1 MIKLINVVKKF
12 GKIEAVKGINLEVE
26 KGSLFAFLGENGAGK
41 STTLSMICTES
52 EPTSG
57 EIFIDDEKLT
67 FKNRKLFRQKLGVVF
82 QENVLDDLLT
92 VRENLYN
99 RASLYGKTKAEI
111 TERLALVS
119 SIMGIEDILN
129 RRFEK
134 LSGGQKRRAE
144 IARAIMHDPEI
155 LLLDEPT
162 TGLDPKTRVSVWK
175 IIDYLRE
182 ELGMTVFLTTHYL
195 EEAKDADQLAVI
207 HKGKIIA
214 QGTPANIRSRFS
226 VDKIFFYDAKV
237 AELQKIMKK
246 MNLPF
251 KVTNRTMR
259 VDVIDE
265 NVEILAILN
274 QAIGFYDSFEV
285 IKGNLDDAFI
295 SMIKRTPMISRNLK
309 IYFRDRTAVF
319 MSLLTVLIIIG
330 LYAIFL
336 GNNMEEMF
344 KQASGK
350 TIGIQE
356 LVNTWVIA
364 GILSITP
371 VTVSL
376 AVFSLKVHDEELSI
390 ARSFAITPASRWRI
404 VISYIVSGLVASFLL
419 SVVTLFV
426 GEMYIWLTGG
436 AFLPFESWIRLI
448 GVILINVFCCSSMMF
463 FIASLVKKA
472 SAFSSVSTIVGTVIG
487 FIAGIYLPIG
497 SLPATVQ
504 TAMKCFPFTYGASTI
519 REIMTKEPLQQV
531 FAGNTQAMD
540 ATKEMIGIT
549 IYWSD
554 KTVTTGLSL
563 LILSAFAVVFGVL
576 SVILMKRQTK

>member
-214 QGTPANIRSRFS
+214 QGTLANIRSRFS

-295 SMIKRTPMISRNLK
+295 SMIKEDSN
-309 IYFRDRTAVF
+309 D
-319 MSLLTVLIIIG
+319 
-330 LYAIFL
+330 
-336 GNNMEEMF
+336 
-344 KQASGK
+344 
-350 TIGIQE
+350 
-356 LVNTWVIA
+356 
-364 GILSITP
+364 
-371 VTVSL
+371 
-376 AVFSLKVHDEELSI
+376 
-390 ARSFAITPASRWRI
+390 
-404 VISYIVSGLVASFLL
+404 
-419 SVVTLFV
+419 
-426 GEMYIWLTGG
+426 
-436 AFLPFESWIRLI
+436 
-448 GVILINVFCCSSMMF
+448 
-463 FIASLVKKA
+463 
-472 SAFSSVSTIVGTVIG
+472 
-487 FIAGIYLPIG
+487 
-497 SLPATVQ
+497 
-504 TAMKCFPFTYGASTI
+504 
-519 REIMTKEPLQQV
+519 
-531 FAGNTQAMD
+531 
-540 ATKEMIGIT
+540 
-549 IYWSD
+549 
-554 KTVTTGLSL
+554 
-563 LILSAFAVVFGVL
+563 
-576 SVILMKRQTK
+576 

>member
-1 MIKLINVVKKF
+1 MIKLTNVVKKF

-57 EIFIDDEKLT
+57 EIYIDDEKLT

-82 QENVLDDLLT
+82 QKNVLDDLLT

-214 QGTPANIRSRFS
+214 QGTPTNIRSRFS

-246 MNLPF
+246 ANLPF
-251 KVTNRTMR
+251 KVSKATMR
-259 VDVIDE
+259 VDVINQD
-265 NVEILAILN
+265 VEILAILN
-274 QAIGFYDSFEV
+274 QAAGLYGSFEV

-295 SMIKRTPMISRNLK
+295 SMIK
-309 IYFRDRTAVF
+309 
-319 MSLLTVLIIIG
+319 
-330 LYAIFL
+330 
-336 GNNMEEMF
+336 EE
-344 KQASGK
+344 
-350 TIGIQE
+350 
-356 LVNTWVIA
+356 
-364 GILSITP
+364 
-371 VTVSL
+371 
-376 AVFSLKVHDEELSI
+376 
-390 ARSFAITPASRWRI
+390 
-404 VISYIVSGLVASFLL
+404 
-419 SVVTLFV
+419 
-426 GEMYIWLTGG
+426 
-436 AFLPFESWIRLI
+436 
-448 GVILINVFCCSSMMF
+448 
-463 FIASLVKKA
+463 
-472 SAFSSVSTIVGTVIG
+472 
-487 FIAGIYLPIG
+487 
-497 SLPATVQ
+497 
-504 TAMKCFPFTYGASTI
+504 
-519 REIMTKEPLQQV
+519 
-531 FAGNTQAMD
+531 
-540 ATKEMIGIT
+540 
-549 IYWSD
+549 SD
-554 KTVTTGLSL
+554 D
-563 LILSAFAVVFGVL
+563 
-576 SVILMKRQTK
+576 

>member
-1 MIKLINVVKKF
+1 MIKLTNVVKKF
-12 GKIEAVKGINLEVE
+12 GKVEAVKGINLEVE

-57 EIFIDDEKLT
+57 EIFIADEKLT
-67 FKNRKLFRQKLGVVF
+67 FKNRKSFRQKLGVVF

-237 AELQKIMKK
+237 AELQTIIEKIS
-246 MNLPF
+246 LPF
-251 KVTNRTMR
+251 KVTKETMR
-259 VDVIDE
+259 VDVINQD
-265 NVEILAILN
+265 VEILAILN
-274 QAIGFYDSFEV
+274 QTAGLYGSFEV

-295 SMIKRTPMISRNLK
+295 SLIK
-309 IYFRDRTAVF
+309 
-319 MSLLTVLIIIG
+319 
-330 LYAIFL
+330 
-336 GNNMEEMF
+336 EE
-344 KQASGK
+344 S
-350 TIGIQE
+350 
-356 LVNTWVIA
+356 N
-364 GILSITP
+364 
-371 VTVSL
+371 
-376 AVFSLKVHDEELSI
+376 D
-390 ARSFAITPASRWRI
+390 
-404 VISYIVSGLVASFLL
+404 
-419 SVVTLFV
+419 
-426 GEMYIWLTGG
+426 
-436 AFLPFESWIRLI
+436 
-448 GVILINVFCCSSMMF
+448 
-463 FIASLVKKA
+463 
-472 SAFSSVSTIVGTVIG
+472 
-487 FIAGIYLPIG
+487 
-497 SLPATVQ
+497 
-504 TAMKCFPFTYGASTI
+504 
-519 REIMTKEPLQQV
+519 
-531 FAGNTQAMD
+531 
-540 ATKEMIGIT
+540 
-549 IYWSD
+549 
-554 KTVTTGLSL
+554 
-563 LILSAFAVVFGVL
+563 
-576 SVILMKRQTK
+576 

>member
-1 MIKLINVVKKF
+1 MIKLTNVVKKF
-12 GKIEAVKGINLEVE
+12 GKVEAVKGINLEVE

-57 EIFIDDEKLT
+57 EIFIADEKLT
-67 FKNRKLFRQKLGVVF
+67 FKNRKSFRQKLGVVF

-237 AELQKIMKK
+237 AELQTIIEKI
-246 MNLPF
+246 NLPF
-251 KVTNRTMR
+251 KVTKETMR
-259 VDVIDE
+259 VDVINQD
-265 NVEILAILN
+265 VEILAILN
-274 QAIGFYDSFEV
+274 QTAGLYGSFEV

-295 SMIKRTPMISRNLK
+295 SMIKEDSN
-309 IYFRDRTAVF
+309 D
-319 MSLLTVLIIIG
+319 
-330 LYAIFL
+330 
-336 GNNMEEMF
+336 
-344 KQASGK
+344 
-350 TIGIQE
+350 
-356 LVNTWVIA
+356 
-364 GILSITP
+364 
-371 VTVSL
+371 
-376 AVFSLKVHDEELSI
+376 
-390 ARSFAITPASRWRI
+390 
-404 VISYIVSGLVASFLL
+404 
-419 SVVTLFV
+419 
-426 GEMYIWLTGG
+426 
-436 AFLPFESWIRLI
+436 
-448 GVILINVFCCSSMMF
+448 
-463 FIASLVKKA
+463 
-472 SAFSSVSTIVGTVIG
+472 
-487 FIAGIYLPIG
+487 
-497 SLPATVQ
+497 
-504 TAMKCFPFTYGASTI
+504 
-519 REIMTKEPLQQV
+519 
-531 FAGNTQAMD
+531 
-540 ATKEMIGIT
+540 
-549 IYWSD
+549 
-554 KTVTTGLSL
+554 
-563 LILSAFAVVFGVL
+563 
-576 SVILMKRQTK
+576 

>member
-67 FKNRKLFRQKLGVVF
+67 FKNRKLFRQKRGVVF

-259 VDVIDE
+259 VDVIDK

-295 SMIKRTPMISRNLK
+295 SMIKEDSN
-309 IYFRDRTAVF
+309 D
-319 MSLLTVLIIIG
+319 
-330 LYAIFL
+330 
-336 GNNMEEMF
+336 
-344 KQASGK
+344 
-350 TIGIQE
+350 
-356 LVNTWVIA
+356 
-364 GILSITP
+364 
-371 VTVSL
+371 
-376 AVFSLKVHDEELSI
+376 
-390 ARSFAITPASRWRI
+390 
-404 VISYIVSGLVASFLL
+404 
-419 SVVTLFV
+419 
-426 GEMYIWLTGG
+426 
-436 AFLPFESWIRLI
+436 
-448 GVILINVFCCSSMMF
+448 
-463 FIASLVKKA
+463 
-472 SAFSSVSTIVGTVIG
+472 
-487 FIAGIYLPIG
+487 
-497 SLPATVQ
+497 
-504 TAMKCFPFTYGASTI
+504 
-519 REIMTKEPLQQV
+519 
-531 FAGNTQAMD
+531 
-540 ATKEMIGIT
+540 
-549 IYWSD
+549 
-554 KTVTTGLSL
+554 
-563 LILSAFAVVFGVL
+563 
-576 SVILMKRQTK
+576 

>member
-1 MIKLINVVKKF
+1 MIKLTNVVKKF

-57 EIFIDDEKLT
+57 EIYIDDEKLT
-67 FKNRKLFRQKLGVVF
+67 FKNRTLFRQKLGVVF

-129 RRFEK
+129 RHFEK

-214 QGTPANIRSRFS
+214 QGTPTNIRSRFS

-246 MNLPF
+246 ANLPF
-251 KVTNRTMR
+251 KVSKATMR
-259 VDVIDE
+259 VDVINQD
-265 NVEILAILN
+265 VEILAILN
-274 QAIGFYDSFEV
+274 QAAGLYGSFEV

-295 SMIKRTPMISRNLK
+295 SMIK
-309 IYFRDRTAVF
+309 
-319 MSLLTVLIIIG
+319 
-330 LYAIFL
+330 
-336 GNNMEEMF
+336 EE
-344 KQASGK
+344 
-350 TIGIQE
+350 
-356 LVNTWVIA
+356 
-364 GILSITP
+364 
-371 VTVSL
+371 
-376 AVFSLKVHDEELSI
+376 
-390 ARSFAITPASRWRI
+390 
-404 VISYIVSGLVASFLL
+404 
-419 SVVTLFV
+419 
-426 GEMYIWLTGG
+426 
-436 AFLPFESWIRLI
+436 
-448 GVILINVFCCSSMMF
+448 
-463 FIASLVKKA
+463 
-472 SAFSSVSTIVGTVIG
+472 
-487 FIAGIYLPIG
+487 
-497 SLPATVQ
+497 
-504 TAMKCFPFTYGASTI
+504 
-519 REIMTKEPLQQV
+519 
-531 FAGNTQAMD
+531 
-540 ATKEMIGIT
+540 
-549 IYWSD
+549 SD
-554 KTVTTGLSL
+554 D
-563 LILSAFAVVFGVL
+563 
-576 SVILMKRQTK
+576 

>member
-1 MIKLINVVKKF
+1 MIKLTNVVKKF

-57 EIFIDDEKLT
+57 EIYIDDEKLT

-214 QGTPANIRSRFS
+214 QGTPTNIRSRFS

-246 MNLPF
+246 ANLPF
-251 KVTNRTMR
+251 KVSKATMR
-259 VDVIDE
+259 VDVINQD
-265 NVEILAILN
+265 VEILAILN
-274 QAIGFYDSFEV
+274 QAAVLYGSFEV

-295 SMIKRTPMISRNLK
+295 SMIK
-309 IYFRDRTAVF
+309 
-319 MSLLTVLIIIG
+319 
-330 LYAIFL
+330 
-336 GNNMEEMF
+336 EE
-344 KQASGK
+344 
-350 TIGIQE
+350 
-356 LVNTWVIA
+356 
-364 GILSITP
+364 
-371 VTVSL
+371 
-376 AVFSLKVHDEELSI
+376 
-390 ARSFAITPASRWRI
+390 
-404 VISYIVSGLVASFLL
+404 
-419 SVVTLFV
+419 
-426 GEMYIWLTGG
+426 
-436 AFLPFESWIRLI
+436 
-448 GVILINVFCCSSMMF
+448 
-463 FIASLVKKA
+463 
-472 SAFSSVSTIVGTVIG
+472 
-487 FIAGIYLPIG
+487 
-497 SLPATVQ
+497 
-504 TAMKCFPFTYGASTI
+504 
-519 REIMTKEPLQQV
+519 
-531 FAGNTQAMD
+531 
-540 ATKEMIGIT
+540 
-549 IYWSD
+549 SD
-554 KTVTTGLSL
+554 D
-563 LILSAFAVVFGVL
+563 
-576 SVILMKRQTK
+576 

>member
-1 MIKLINVVKKF
+1 MIKLTNVVKNF
-12 GKIEAVKGINLEVE
+12 GKVEAVKGINLEVE

-57 EIFIDDEKLT
+57 EIFIADEKLT
-67 FKNRKLFRQKLGVVF
+67 FKNRKSFRQKLGVVF

-111 TERLALVS
+111 SERLALVS

-237 AELQKIMKK
+237 AELQTIIEKI
-246 MNLPF
+246 NLPF
-251 KVTNRTMR
+251 KVTKETMR
-259 VDVIDE
+259 VDVINQD
-265 NVEILAILN
+265 VEILAILN
-274 QAIGFYDSFEV
+274 QSAGLYGSFEV

-295 SMIKRTPMISRNLK
+295 SMIK
-309 IYFRDRTAVF
+309 
-319 MSLLTVLIIIG
+319 
-330 LYAIFL
+330 
-336 GNNMEEMF
+336 EE
-344 KQASGK
+344 S
-350 TIGIQE
+350 
-356 LVNTWVIA
+356 N
-364 GILSITP
+364 
-371 VTVSL
+371 
-376 AVFSLKVHDEELSI
+376 D
-390 ARSFAITPASRWRI
+390 
-404 VISYIVSGLVASFLL
+404 
-419 SVVTLFV
+419 
-426 GEMYIWLTGG
+426 
-436 AFLPFESWIRLI
+436 
-448 GVILINVFCCSSMMF
+448 
-463 FIASLVKKA
+463 
-472 SAFSSVSTIVGTVIG
+472 
-487 FIAGIYLPIG
+487 
-497 SLPATVQ
+497 
-504 TAMKCFPFTYGASTI
+504 
-519 REIMTKEPLQQV
+519 
-531 FAGNTQAMD
+531 
-540 ATKEMIGIT
+540 
-549 IYWSD
+549 
-554 KTVTTGLSL
+554 
-563 LILSAFAVVFGVL
+563 
-576 SVILMKRQTK
+576 

>member
-1 MIKLINVVKKF
+1 
-12 GKIEAVKGINLEVE
+12 
-26 KGSLFAFLGENGAGK
+26 
-41 STTLSMICTES
+41 MICTES

-57 EIFIDDEKLT
+57 EIYIDDEKLT
-67 FKNRKLFRQKLGVVF
+67 FKNRTLFRQKLGVVF

-214 QGTPANIRSRFS
+214 QGTPTNIRSRFS

-246 MNLPF
+246 ANLPF
-251 KVTNRTMR
+251 KVSKATMR
-259 VDVIDE
+259 VDVINQD
-265 NVEILAILN
+265 VEILAILN
-274 QAIGFYDSFEV
+274 QAAGLYGSFEV

-295 SMIKRTPMISRNLK
+295 SMIK
-309 IYFRDRTAVF
+309 
-319 MSLLTVLIIIG
+319 
-330 LYAIFL
+330 
-336 GNNMEEMF
+336 EE
-344 KQASGK
+344 
-350 TIGIQE
+350 
-356 LVNTWVIA
+356 
-364 GILSITP
+364 
-371 VTVSL
+371 
-376 AVFSLKVHDEELSI
+376 
-390 ARSFAITPASRWRI
+390 
-404 VISYIVSGLVASFLL
+404 
-419 SVVTLFV
+419 
-426 GEMYIWLTGG
+426 
-436 AFLPFESWIRLI
+436 
-448 GVILINVFCCSSMMF
+448 
-463 FIASLVKKA
+463 
-472 SAFSSVSTIVGTVIG
+472 
-487 FIAGIYLPIG
+487 
-497 SLPATVQ
+497 
-504 TAMKCFPFTYGASTI
+504 
-519 REIMTKEPLQQV
+519 
-531 FAGNTQAMD
+531 
-540 ATKEMIGIT
+540 
-549 IYWSD
+549 SD
-554 KTVTTGLSL
+554 D
-563 LILSAFAVVFGVL
+563 
-576 SVILMKRQTK
+576 

>member
-1 MIKLINVVKKF
+1 MIKLTNVVKKF
-12 GKIEAVKGINLEVE
+12 GKVKAVKGINLEVE

-57 EIFIDDEKLT
+57 EIFIADEKLT
-67 FKNRKLFRQKLGVVF
+67 FKNRKSFRQKLGVVF

-237 AELQKIMKK
+237 AELQTIIEKI
-246 MNLPF
+246 NLPF
-251 KVTNRTMR
+251 KVTKETMR
-259 VDVIDE
+259 VDVINQD
-265 NVEILAILN
+265 VEILAILN
-274 QAIGFYDSFEV
+274 QTAGLYGSFEV

-295 SMIKRTPMISRNLK
+295 SMIK
-309 IYFRDRTAVF
+309 
-319 MSLLTVLIIIG
+319 
-330 LYAIFL
+330 
-336 GNNMEEMF
+336 EE
-344 KQASGK
+344 S
-350 TIGIQE
+350 
-356 LVNTWVIA
+356 N
-364 GILSITP
+364 
-371 VTVSL
+371 
-376 AVFSLKVHDEELSI
+376 D
-390 ARSFAITPASRWRI
+390 
-404 VISYIVSGLVASFLL
+404 
-419 SVVTLFV
+419 
-426 GEMYIWLTGG
+426 
-436 AFLPFESWIRLI
+436 
-448 GVILINVFCCSSMMF
+448 
-463 FIASLVKKA
+463 
-472 SAFSSVSTIVGTVIG
+472 
-487 FIAGIYLPIG
+487 
-497 SLPATVQ
+497 
-504 TAMKCFPFTYGASTI
+504 
-519 REIMTKEPLQQV
+519 
-531 FAGNTQAMD
+531 
-540 ATKEMIGIT
+540 
-549 IYWSD
+549 
-554 KTVTTGLSL
+554 
-563 LILSAFAVVFGVL
+563 
-576 SVILMKRQTK
+576 

>member
-1 MIKLINVVKKF
+1 MIKLTNVVKKF
-12 GKIEAVKGINLEVE
+12 GKVEAVKGINLEVE

-57 EIFIDDEKLT
+57 EIFIADEKLT
-67 FKNRKLFRQKLGVVF
+67 FKNRKSFRQKLGVVF

-111 TERLALVS
+111 SERLALVS

-237 AELQKIMKK
+237 AELQTIIAKI
-246 MNLPF
+246 NLPF
-251 KVTNRTMR
+251 KVIKETMR
-259 VDVIDE
+259 VDVINQD
-265 NVEILAILN
+265 VEILAILN
-274 QAIGFYDSFEV
+274 QTAGLYGSFEV

-295 SMIKRTPMISRNLK
+295 SMIK
-309 IYFRDRTAVF
+309 
-319 MSLLTVLIIIG
+319 
-330 LYAIFL
+330 
-336 GNNMEEMF
+336 EEP
-344 KQASGK
+344 
-350 TIGIQE
+350 
-356 LVNTWVIA
+356 N
-364 GILSITP
+364 
-371 VTVSL
+371 
-376 AVFSLKVHDEELSI
+376 D
-390 ARSFAITPASRWRI
+390 
-404 VISYIVSGLVASFLL
+404 
-419 SVVTLFV
+419 
-426 GEMYIWLTGG
+426 
-436 AFLPFESWIRLI
+436 
-448 GVILINVFCCSSMMF
+448 
-463 FIASLVKKA
+463 
-472 SAFSSVSTIVGTVIG
+472 
-487 FIAGIYLPIG
+487 
-497 SLPATVQ
+497 
-504 TAMKCFPFTYGASTI
+504 
-519 REIMTKEPLQQV
+519 
-531 FAGNTQAMD
+531 
-540 ATKEMIGIT
+540 
-549 IYWSD
+549 
-554 KTVTTGLSL
+554 
-563 LILSAFAVVFGVL
+563 
-576 SVILMKRQTK
+576 

>member
-1 MIKLINVVKKF
+1 
-12 GKIEAVKGINLEVE
+12 
-26 KGSLFAFLGENGAGK
+26 LFAFLGENGAGK

-57 EIFIDDEKLT
+57 EIYIDDEKLT

-214 QGTPANIRSRFS
+214 QGTPTNIRSRFS

-246 MNLPF
+246 ANLPF
-251 KVTNRTMR
+251 KVSKATMR
-259 VDVIDE
+259 VDVITQD
-265 NVEILAILN
+265 VEILAILN
-274 QAIGFYDSFEV
+274 QAAGLYGSFEV

-295 SMIKRTPMISRNLK
+295 SMIK
-309 IYFRDRTAVF
+309 
-319 MSLLTVLIIIG
+319 
-330 LYAIFL
+330 
-336 GNNMEEMF
+336 EE
-344 KQASGK
+344 
-350 TIGIQE
+350 
-356 LVNTWVIA
+356 
-364 GILSITP
+364 
-371 VTVSL
+371 
-376 AVFSLKVHDEELSI
+376 
-390 ARSFAITPASRWRI
+390 
-404 VISYIVSGLVASFLL
+404 
-419 SVVTLFV
+419 
-426 GEMYIWLTGG
+426 
-436 AFLPFESWIRLI
+436 
-448 GVILINVFCCSSMMF
+448 
-463 FIASLVKKA
+463 
-472 SAFSSVSTIVGTVIG
+472 
-487 FIAGIYLPIG
+487 
-497 SLPATVQ
+497 
-504 TAMKCFPFTYGASTI
+504 
-519 REIMTKEPLQQV
+519 
-531 FAGNTQAMD
+531 
-540 ATKEMIGIT
+540 
-549 IYWSD
+549 SD
-554 KTVTTGLSL
+554 D
-563 LILSAFAVVFGVL
+563 
-576 SVILMKRQTK
+576 

>member
-207 HKGKIIA
+207 HKGKNIA

-295 SMIKRTPMISRNLK
+295 SMIKEDSN
-309 IYFRDRTAVF
+309 D
-319 MSLLTVLIIIG
+319 
-330 LYAIFL
+330 
-336 GNNMEEMF
+336 
-344 KQASGK
+344 
-350 TIGIQE
+350 
-356 LVNTWVIA
+356 
-364 GILSITP
+364 
-371 VTVSL
+371 
-376 AVFSLKVHDEELSI
+376 
-390 ARSFAITPASRWRI
+390 
-404 VISYIVSGLVASFLL
+404 
-419 SVVTLFV
+419 
-426 GEMYIWLTGG
+426 
-436 AFLPFESWIRLI
+436 
-448 GVILINVFCCSSMMF
+448 
-463 FIASLVKKA
+463 
-472 SAFSSVSTIVGTVIG
+472 
-487 FIAGIYLPIG
+487 
-497 SLPATVQ
+497 
-504 TAMKCFPFTYGASTI
+504 
-519 REIMTKEPLQQV
+519 
-531 FAGNTQAMD
+531 
-540 ATKEMIGIT
+540 
-549 IYWSD
+549 
-554 KTVTTGLSL
+554 
-563 LILSAFAVVFGVL
+563 
-576 SVILMKRQTK
+576 

>member
-1 MIKLINVVKKF
+1 MIKLTNVVKKF
-12 GKIEAVKGINLEVE
+12 GKVEAVKGINLEVE

-57 EIFIDDEKLT
+57 EIFIADEKLT
-67 FKNRKLFRQKLGVVF
+67 FKNRKSFRQKLGVVF

-99 RASLYGKTKAEI
+99 RASLYGKTKEEI

-237 AELQKIMKK
+237 AELQTIIEKI
-246 MNLPF
+246 NLPF
-251 KVTNRTMR
+251 KVTKETMR
-259 VDVIDE
+259 VDVINQD
-265 NVEILAILN
+265 VEILAILN
-274 QAIGFYDSFEV
+274 QTAGLYGSFEV

-295 SMIKRTPMISRNLK
+295 SMIK
-309 IYFRDRTAVF
+309 
-319 MSLLTVLIIIG
+319 
-330 LYAIFL
+330 
-336 GNNMEEMF
+336 EE
-344 KQASGK
+344 S
-350 TIGIQE
+350 
-356 LVNTWVIA
+356 N
-364 GILSITP
+364 
-371 VTVSL
+371 
-376 AVFSLKVHDEELSI
+376 D
-390 ARSFAITPASRWRI
+390 
-404 VISYIVSGLVASFLL
+404 
-419 SVVTLFV
+419 
-426 GEMYIWLTGG
+426 
-436 AFLPFESWIRLI
+436 
-448 GVILINVFCCSSMMF
+448 
-463 FIASLVKKA
+463 
-472 SAFSSVSTIVGTVIG
+472 
-487 FIAGIYLPIG
+487 
-497 SLPATVQ
+497 
-504 TAMKCFPFTYGASTI
+504 
-519 REIMTKEPLQQV
+519 
-531 FAGNTQAMD
+531 
-540 ATKEMIGIT
+540 
-549 IYWSD
+549 
-554 KTVTTGLSL
+554 
-563 LILSAFAVVFGVL
+563 
-576 SVILMKRQTK
+576 

>member
-57 EIFIDDEKLT
+57 EIFIDNEKLT
-67 FKNRKLFRQKLGVVF
+67 FINRKLFRQKLGVVF

-295 SMIKRTPMISRNLK
+295 SMIKEDSN
-309 IYFRDRTAVF
+309 D
-319 MSLLTVLIIIG
+319 
-330 LYAIFL
+330 
-336 GNNMEEMF
+336 
-344 KQASGK
+344 
-350 TIGIQE
+350 
-356 LVNTWVIA
+356 
-364 GILSITP
+364 
-371 VTVSL
+371 
-376 AVFSLKVHDEELSI
+376 
-390 ARSFAITPASRWRI
+390 
-404 VISYIVSGLVASFLL
+404 
-419 SVVTLFV
+419 
-426 GEMYIWLTGG
+426 
-436 AFLPFESWIRLI
+436 
-448 GVILINVFCCSSMMF
+448 
-463 FIASLVKKA
+463 
-472 SAFSSVSTIVGTVIG
+472 
-487 FIAGIYLPIG
+487 
-497 SLPATVQ
+497 
-504 TAMKCFPFTYGASTI
+504 
-519 REIMTKEPLQQV
+519 
-531 FAGNTQAMD
+531 
-540 ATKEMIGIT
+540 
-549 IYWSD
+549 
-554 KTVTTGLSL
+554 
-563 LILSAFAVVFGVL
+563 
-576 SVILMKRQTK
+576 

>member
-285 IKGNLDDAFI
+285 I
-295 SMIKRTPMISRNLK
+295 
-309 IYFRDRTAVF
+309 
-319 MSLLTVLIIIG
+319 
-330 LYAIFL
+330 
-336 GNNMEEMF
+336 
-344 KQASGK
+344 
-350 TIGIQE
+350 
-356 LVNTWVIA
+356 
-364 GILSITP
+364 
-371 VTVSL
+371 
-376 AVFSLKVHDEELSI
+376 
-390 ARSFAITPASRWRI
+390 
-404 VISYIVSGLVASFLL
+404 
-419 SVVTLFV
+419 
-426 GEMYIWLTGG
+426 
-436 AFLPFESWIRLI
+436 
-448 GVILINVFCCSSMMF
+448 
-463 FIASLVKKA
+463 
-472 SAFSSVSTIVGTVIG
+472 
-487 FIAGIYLPIG
+487 
-497 SLPATVQ
+497 
-504 TAMKCFPFTYGASTI
+504 
-519 REIMTKEPLQQV
+519 
-531 FAGNTQAMD
+531 
-540 ATKEMIGIT
+540 
-549 IYWSD
+549 
-554 KTVTTGLSL
+554 
-563 LILSAFAVVFGVL
+563 
-576 SVILMKRQTK
+576 

>member
-1 MIKLINVVKKF
+1 
-12 GKIEAVKGINLEVE
+12 LEVE

-57 EIFIDDEKLT
+57 EIYIDDEKLT
-67 FKNRKLFRQKLGVVF
+67 FKNRTLFRQKLGVVF

-214 QGTPANIRSRFS
+214 QGTPTNIRSRFS

-246 MNLPF
+246 ANLPF
-251 KVTNRTMR
+251 KVSKATMR
-259 VDVIDE
+259 VDVINQD
-265 NVEILAILN
+265 VEILAILN
-274 QAIGFYDSFEV
+274 QAAGLYGSFEV

-295 SMIKRTPMISRNLK
+295 SMIK
-309 IYFRDRTAVF
+309 
-319 MSLLTVLIIIG
+319 
-330 LYAIFL
+330 
-336 GNNMEEMF
+336 EE
-344 KQASGK
+344 
-350 TIGIQE
+350 
-356 LVNTWVIA
+356 
-364 GILSITP
+364 
-371 VTVSL
+371 
-376 AVFSLKVHDEELSI
+376 
-390 ARSFAITPASRWRI
+390 
-404 VISYIVSGLVASFLL
+404 
-419 SVVTLFV
+419 
-426 GEMYIWLTGG
+426 
-436 AFLPFESWIRLI
+436 
-448 GVILINVFCCSSMMF
+448 
-463 FIASLVKKA
+463 
-472 SAFSSVSTIVGTVIG
+472 
-487 FIAGIYLPIG
+487 
-497 SLPATVQ
+497 
-504 TAMKCFPFTYGASTI
+504 
-519 REIMTKEPLQQV
+519 
-531 FAGNTQAMD
+531 
-540 ATKEMIGIT
+540 
-549 IYWSD
+549 SD
-554 KTVTTGLSL
+554 D
-563 LILSAFAVVFGVL
+563 
-576 SVILMKRQTK
+576 

>member
-1 MIKLINVVKKF
+1 MIKLTNVVKKF
-12 GKIEAVKGINLEVE
+12 GKVEAVKGINLEVE

-57 EIFIDDEKLT
+57 EIFIADEKLT
-67 FKNRKLFRQKLGVVF
+67 FKNRKSFRQKLGVVF

-226 VDKIFFYDAKV
+226 VDKIFFYNAKA
-237 AELQKIMKK
+237 AELQTIIEKI
-246 MNLPF
+246 NLPF
-251 KVTNRTMR
+251 KVTKETMR
-259 VDVIDE
+259 VDVINQD
-265 NVEILAILN
+265 VEILAILN
-274 QAIGFYDSFEV
+274 QTAGLYGSFEV

-295 SMIKRTPMISRNLK
+295 SMIK
-309 IYFRDRTAVF
+309 
-319 MSLLTVLIIIG
+319 
-330 LYAIFL
+330 
-336 GNNMEEMF
+336 EE
-344 KQASGK
+344 S
-350 TIGIQE
+350 
-356 LVNTWVIA
+356 N
-364 GILSITP
+364 
-371 VTVSL
+371 
-376 AVFSLKVHDEELSI
+376 D
-390 ARSFAITPASRWRI
+390 
-404 VISYIVSGLVASFLL
+404 
-419 SVVTLFV
+419 
-426 GEMYIWLTGG
+426 
-436 AFLPFESWIRLI
+436 
-448 GVILINVFCCSSMMF
+448 
-463 FIASLVKKA
+463 
-472 SAFSSVSTIVGTVIG
+472 
-487 FIAGIYLPIG
+487 
-497 SLPATVQ
+497 
-504 TAMKCFPFTYGASTI
+504 
-519 REIMTKEPLQQV
+519 
-531 FAGNTQAMD
+531 
-540 ATKEMIGIT
+540 
-549 IYWSD
+549 
-554 KTVTTGLSL
+554 
-563 LILSAFAVVFGVL
+563 
-576 SVILMKRQTK
+576 

>member
-1 MIKLINVVKKF
+1 MIKLTNVVKQF
-12 GKIEAVKGINLEVE
+12 GKVEAVKGINLEVE

-57 EIFIDDEKLT
+57 EIFIADEKLT
-67 FKNRKLFRQKLGVVF
+67 FKNRKSFRQKLGVVF

-111 TERLALVS
+111 SERLALVS

-237 AELQKIMKK
+237 AELQTIIEKI
-246 MNLPF
+246 NLPF
-251 KVTNRTMR
+251 KVTKETMR
-259 VDVIDE
+259 VDVINQD
-265 NVEILAILN
+265 VEILAILN
-274 QAIGFYDSFEV
+274 QSAGLYGSFEV

-295 SMIKRTPMISRNLK
+295 SMIK
-309 IYFRDRTAVF
+309 
-319 MSLLTVLIIIG
+319 
-330 LYAIFL
+330 
-336 GNNMEEMF
+336 EE
-344 KQASGK
+344 S
-350 TIGIQE
+350 
-356 LVNTWVIA
+356 N
-364 GILSITP
+364 
-371 VTVSL
+371 
-376 AVFSLKVHDEELSI
+376 D
-390 ARSFAITPASRWRI
+390 
-404 VISYIVSGLVASFLL
+404 
-419 SVVTLFV
+419 
-426 GEMYIWLTGG
+426 
-436 AFLPFESWIRLI
+436 
-448 GVILINVFCCSSMMF
+448 
-463 FIASLVKKA
+463 
-472 SAFSSVSTIVGTVIG
+472 
-487 FIAGIYLPIG
+487 
-497 SLPATVQ
+497 
-504 TAMKCFPFTYGASTI
+504 
-519 REIMTKEPLQQV
+519 
-531 FAGNTQAMD
+531 
-540 ATKEMIGIT
+540 
-549 IYWSD
+549 
-554 KTVTTGLSL
+554 
-563 LILSAFAVVFGVL
+563 
-576 SVILMKRQTK
+576 

>member
-1 MIKLINVVKKF
+1 MIKLTNVVKKF

-57 EIFIDDEKLT
+57 EIYIDDEKLT

-214 QGTPANIRSRFS
+214 QGTPTNIRSRFS
-226 VDKIFFYDAKV
+226 VDKIFFYDGKV

-246 MNLPF
+246 ANLPF
-251 KVTNRTMR
+251 KVSKATMR
-259 VDVIDE
+259 VDVINQD
-265 NVEILAILN
+265 VEILAILN
-274 QAIGFYDSFEV
+274 QAAGLYGSFEV

-295 SMIKRTPMISRNLK
+295 SMIK
-309 IYFRDRTAVF
+309 
-319 MSLLTVLIIIG
+319 
-330 LYAIFL
+330 
-336 GNNMEEMF
+336 EE
-344 KQASGK
+344 
-350 TIGIQE
+350 
-356 LVNTWVIA
+356 
-364 GILSITP
+364 
-371 VTVSL
+371 
-376 AVFSLKVHDEELSI
+376 
-390 ARSFAITPASRWRI
+390 
-404 VISYIVSGLVASFLL
+404 
-419 SVVTLFV
+419 
-426 GEMYIWLTGG
+426 
-436 AFLPFESWIRLI
+436 
-448 GVILINVFCCSSMMF
+448 
-463 FIASLVKKA
+463 
-472 SAFSSVSTIVGTVIG
+472 
-487 FIAGIYLPIG
+487 
-497 SLPATVQ
+497 
-504 TAMKCFPFTYGASTI
+504 
-519 REIMTKEPLQQV
+519 
-531 FAGNTQAMD
+531 
-540 ATKEMIGIT
+540 
-549 IYWSD
+549 SD
-554 KTVTTGLSL
+554 D
-563 LILSAFAVVFGVL
+563 
-576 SVILMKRQTK
+576 

>member
-1 MIKLINVVKKF
+1 MIKLTNVVKKF

-57 EIFIDDEKLT
+57 EIYIDDEKLT

-237 AELQKIMKK
+237 AELQKIMKNA
-246 MNLPF
+246 NLPF
-251 KVTNRTMR
+251 KVSKATMR
-259 VDVIDE
+259 VDVINQD
-265 NVEILAILN
+265 VEILAILN
-274 QAIGFYDSFEV
+274 QAAGLYGSFEV

-295 SMIKRTPMISRNLK
+295 SMIK
-309 IYFRDRTAVF
+309 
-319 MSLLTVLIIIG
+319 
-330 LYAIFL
+330 
-336 GNNMEEMF
+336 EE
-344 KQASGK
+344 
-350 TIGIQE
+350 
-356 LVNTWVIA
+356 
-364 GILSITP
+364 
-371 VTVSL
+371 
-376 AVFSLKVHDEELSI
+376 
-390 ARSFAITPASRWRI
+390 
-404 VISYIVSGLVASFLL
+404 
-419 SVVTLFV
+419 
-426 GEMYIWLTGG
+426 
-436 AFLPFESWIRLI
+436 
-448 GVILINVFCCSSMMF
+448 
-463 FIASLVKKA
+463 
-472 SAFSSVSTIVGTVIG
+472 
-487 FIAGIYLPIG
+487 
-497 SLPATVQ
+497 
-504 TAMKCFPFTYGASTI
+504 
-519 REIMTKEPLQQV
+519 
-531 FAGNTQAMD
+531 
-540 ATKEMIGIT
+540 
-549 IYWSD
+549 SD
-554 KTVTTGLSL
+554 D
-563 LILSAFAVVFGVL
+563 
-576 SVILMKRQTK
+576 

>member
-1 MIKLINVVKKF
+1 MIKLTNVVKKF
-12 GKIEAVKGINLEVE
+12 GKVEAVKGINLEVE

-57 EIFIDDEKLT
+57 EIFIADEKLT
-67 FKNRKLFRQKLGVVF
+67 FKNRKSFRQKLGVVF

-237 AELQKIMKK
+237 AELQTIIEKI
-246 MNLPF
+246 NLPF
-251 KVTNRTMR
+251 KVTKETMR
-259 VDVIDE
+259 VDVINQD
-265 NVEILAILN
+265 VEILAILN
-274 QAIGFYDSFEV
+274 QAAELYGSFEV

-295 SMIKRTPMISRNLK
+295 SMIK
-309 IYFRDRTAVF
+309 
-319 MSLLTVLIIIG
+319 
-330 LYAIFL
+330 
-336 GNNMEEMF
+336 EE
-344 KQASGK
+344 S
-350 TIGIQE
+350 
-356 LVNTWVIA
+356 N
-364 GILSITP
+364 
-371 VTVSL
+371 
-376 AVFSLKVHDEELSI
+376 D
-390 ARSFAITPASRWRI
+390 
-404 VISYIVSGLVASFLL
+404 
-419 SVVTLFV
+419 
-426 GEMYIWLTGG
+426 
-436 AFLPFESWIRLI
+436 
-448 GVILINVFCCSSMMF
+448 
-463 FIASLVKKA
+463 
-472 SAFSSVSTIVGTVIG
+472 
-487 FIAGIYLPIG
+487 
-497 SLPATVQ
+497 
-504 TAMKCFPFTYGASTI
+504 
-519 REIMTKEPLQQV
+519 
-531 FAGNTQAMD
+531 
-540 ATKEMIGIT
+540 
-549 IYWSD
+549 
-554 KTVTTGLSL
+554 
-563 LILSAFAVVFGVL
+563 
-576 SVILMKRQTK
+576 

>member
-1 MIKLINVVKKF
+1 MIKLTNVVKKF

-57 EIFIDDEKLT
+57 EIYIDDEKLT
-67 FKNRKLFRQKLGVVF
+67 FKNRTLFRQKLGVVF

-214 QGTPANIRSRFS
+214 QGTPTNIRSRFS
-226 VDKIFFYDAKV
+226 VDKIFFYHAKV

-246 MNLPF
+246 ANLPF
-251 KVTNRTMR
+251 KVSKATMR
-259 VDVIDE
+259 VDVINQD
-265 NVEILAILN
+265 VEILAILN
-274 QAIGFYDSFEV
+274 QAAGLYGSFEV

-295 SMIKRTPMISRNLK
+295 SMIK
-309 IYFRDRTAVF
+309 
-319 MSLLTVLIIIG
+319 
-330 LYAIFL
+330 
-336 GNNMEEMF
+336 EE
-344 KQASGK
+344 
-350 TIGIQE
+350 
-356 LVNTWVIA
+356 
-364 GILSITP
+364 
-371 VTVSL
+371 
-376 AVFSLKVHDEELSI
+376 
-390 ARSFAITPASRWRI
+390 
-404 VISYIVSGLVASFLL
+404 
-419 SVVTLFV
+419 
-426 GEMYIWLTGG
+426 
-436 AFLPFESWIRLI
+436 
-448 GVILINVFCCSSMMF
+448 
-463 FIASLVKKA
+463 
-472 SAFSSVSTIVGTVIG
+472 
-487 FIAGIYLPIG
+487 
-497 SLPATVQ
+497 
-504 TAMKCFPFTYGASTI
+504 
-519 REIMTKEPLQQV
+519 
-531 FAGNTQAMD
+531 
-540 ATKEMIGIT
+540 
-549 IYWSD
+549 SD
-554 KTVTTGLSL
+554 D
-563 LILSAFAVVFGVL
+563 
-576 SVILMKRQTK
+576 

>member
-175 IIDYLRE
+175 IIDYLQE

-295 SMIKRTPMISRNLK
+295 SMIKEDSN
-309 IYFRDRTAVF
+309 D
-319 MSLLTVLIIIG
+319 
-330 LYAIFL
+330 
-336 GNNMEEMF
+336 
-344 KQASGK
+344 
-350 TIGIQE
+350 
-356 LVNTWVIA
+356 
-364 GILSITP
+364 
-371 VTVSL
+371 
-376 AVFSLKVHDEELSI
+376 
-390 ARSFAITPASRWRI
+390 
-404 VISYIVSGLVASFLL
+404 
-419 SVVTLFV
+419 
-426 GEMYIWLTGG
+426 
-436 AFLPFESWIRLI
+436 
-448 GVILINVFCCSSMMF
+448 
-463 FIASLVKKA
+463 
-472 SAFSSVSTIVGTVIG
+472 
-487 FIAGIYLPIG
+487 
-497 SLPATVQ
+497 
-504 TAMKCFPFTYGASTI
+504 
-519 REIMTKEPLQQV
+519 
-531 FAGNTQAMD
+531 
-540 ATKEMIGIT
+540 
-549 IYWSD
+549 
-554 KTVTTGLSL
+554 
-563 LILSAFAVVFGVL
+563 
-576 SVILMKRQTK
+576 

>member
-1 MIKLINVVKKF
+1 MIKLTNVVKKF
-12 GKIEAVKGINLEVE
+12 GKVEAVKGINLEVE

-57 EIFIDDEKLT
+57 EIFIADEKLT
-67 FKNRKLFRQKLGVVF
+67 FKNRKSFRQKLGVVF

-237 AELQKIMKK
+237 AELQTIIEKI
-246 MNLPF
+246 NLPF
-251 KVTNRTMR
+251 KVTKETMH
-259 VDVIDE
+259 VDVINQD
-265 NVEILAILN
+265 VEILAILN
-274 QAIGFYDSFEV
+274 QAAGLYGSFEV

-295 SMIKRTPMISRNLK
+295 SMIK
-309 IYFRDRTAVF
+309 
-319 MSLLTVLIIIG
+319 
-330 LYAIFL
+330 
-336 GNNMEEMF
+336 EE
-344 KQASGK
+344 S
-350 TIGIQE
+350 
-356 LVNTWVIA
+356 N
-364 GILSITP
+364 
-371 VTVSL
+371 
-376 AVFSLKVHDEELSI
+376 D
-390 ARSFAITPASRWRI
+390 
-404 VISYIVSGLVASFLL
+404 
-419 SVVTLFV
+419 
-426 GEMYIWLTGG
+426 
-436 AFLPFESWIRLI
+436 
-448 GVILINVFCCSSMMF
+448 
-463 FIASLVKKA
+463 
-472 SAFSSVSTIVGTVIG
+472 
-487 FIAGIYLPIG
+487 
-497 SLPATVQ
+497 
-504 TAMKCFPFTYGASTI
+504 
-519 REIMTKEPLQQV
+519 
-531 FAGNTQAMD
+531 
-540 ATKEMIGIT
+540 
-549 IYWSD
+549 
-554 KTVTTGLSL
+554 
-563 LILSAFAVVFGVL
+563 
-576 SVILMKRQTK
+576 

>member
-1 MIKLINVVKKF
+1 MIKLTNVVKNF
-12 GKIEAVKGINLEVE
+12 GKVEAVKGINLEVE

-57 EIFIDDEKLT
+57 EIFIADEKLT
-67 FKNRKLFRQKLGVVF
+67 FKNRKSFRQKLGVVF

-111 TERLALVS
+111 SERLALVS

-214 QGTPANIRSRFS
+214 QGTPANTRSRFS

-237 AELQKIMKK
+237 AELQTIIEKI
-246 MNLPF
+246 NLPF
-251 KVTNRTMR
+251 KVTKETMR
-259 VDVIDE
+259 VDVINQD
-265 NVEILAILN
+265 VEILAILN
-274 QAIGFYDSFEV
+274 QTAGLYGSFEV

-295 SMIKRTPMISRNLK
+295 SMIK
-309 IYFRDRTAVF
+309 
-319 MSLLTVLIIIG
+319 
-330 LYAIFL
+330 
-336 GNNMEEMF
+336 EE
-344 KQASGK
+344 S
-350 TIGIQE
+350 
-356 LVNTWVIA
+356 N
-364 GILSITP
+364 
-371 VTVSL
+371 
-376 AVFSLKVHDEELSI
+376 D
-390 ARSFAITPASRWRI
+390 
-404 VISYIVSGLVASFLL
+404 
-419 SVVTLFV
+419 
-426 GEMYIWLTGG
+426 
-436 AFLPFESWIRLI
+436 
-448 GVILINVFCCSSMMF
+448 
-463 FIASLVKKA
+463 
-472 SAFSSVSTIVGTVIG
+472 
-487 FIAGIYLPIG
+487 
-497 SLPATVQ
+497 
-504 TAMKCFPFTYGASTI
+504 
-519 REIMTKEPLQQV
+519 
-531 FAGNTQAMD
+531 
-540 ATKEMIGIT
+540 
-549 IYWSD
+549 
-554 KTVTTGLSL
+554 
-563 LILSAFAVVFGVL
+563 
-576 SVILMKRQTK
+576 

>member
-129 RRFEK
+129 PRFEK

-295 SMIKRTPMISRNLK
+295 SMIKEDSN
-309 IYFRDRTAVF
+309 D
-319 MSLLTVLIIIG
+319 
-330 LYAIFL
+330 
-336 GNNMEEMF
+336 
-344 KQASGK
+344 
-350 TIGIQE
+350 
-356 LVNTWVIA
+356 
-364 GILSITP
+364 
-371 VTVSL
+371 
-376 AVFSLKVHDEELSI
+376 
-390 ARSFAITPASRWRI
+390 
-404 VISYIVSGLVASFLL
+404 
-419 SVVTLFV
+419 
-426 GEMYIWLTGG
+426 
-436 AFLPFESWIRLI
+436 
-448 GVILINVFCCSSMMF
+448 
-463 FIASLVKKA
+463 
-472 SAFSSVSTIVGTVIG
+472 
-487 FIAGIYLPIG
+487 
-497 SLPATVQ
+497 
-504 TAMKCFPFTYGASTI
+504 
-519 REIMTKEPLQQV
+519 
-531 FAGNTQAMD
+531 
-540 ATKEMIGIT
+540 
-549 IYWSD
+549 
-554 KTVTTGLSL
+554 
-563 LILSAFAVVFGVL
+563 
-576 SVILMKRQTK
+576 

>member
-1 MIKLINVVKKF
+1 MIKLTNVVKKF

-57 EIFIDDEKLT
+57 EIYIDDEKLT

-99 RASLYGKTKAEI
+99 RASLYGKKKAEI

-214 QGTPANIRSRFS
+214 QGTPTNIRSRFS

-246 MNLPF
+246 ANLPF
-251 KVTNRTMR
+251 KVSKATMR
-259 VDVIDE
+259 VDVINQD
-265 NVEILAILN
+265 VEILAILN
-274 QAIGFYDSFEV
+274 QAAGLYGSFEV

-295 SMIKRTPMISRNLK
+295 SMIK
-309 IYFRDRTAVF
+309 
-319 MSLLTVLIIIG
+319 
-330 LYAIFL
+330 
-336 GNNMEEMF
+336 EE
-344 KQASGK
+344 
-350 TIGIQE
+350 
-356 LVNTWVIA
+356 
-364 GILSITP
+364 
-371 VTVSL
+371 
-376 AVFSLKVHDEELSI
+376 
-390 ARSFAITPASRWRI
+390 
-404 VISYIVSGLVASFLL
+404 
-419 SVVTLFV
+419 
-426 GEMYIWLTGG
+426 
-436 AFLPFESWIRLI
+436 
-448 GVILINVFCCSSMMF
+448 
-463 FIASLVKKA
+463 
-472 SAFSSVSTIVGTVIG
+472 
-487 FIAGIYLPIG
+487 
-497 SLPATVQ
+497 
-504 TAMKCFPFTYGASTI
+504 
-519 REIMTKEPLQQV
+519 
-531 FAGNTQAMD
+531 
-540 ATKEMIGIT
+540 
-549 IYWSD
+549 SD
-554 KTVTTGLSL
+554 D
-563 LILSAFAVVFGVL
+563 
-576 SVILMKRQTK
+576 

>member
-1 MIKLINVVKKF
+1 MIKLTNVVKKF
-12 GKIEAVKGINLEVE
+12 GKVEAVKGINLEVE

-57 EIFIDDEKLT
+57 EIFIADEKLT
-67 FKNRKLFRQKLGVVF
+67 FKNRKSFRQKLGVVF

-111 TERLALVS
+111 SERLELVS

-237 AELQKIMKK
+237 AELQTIIEKI
-246 MNLPF
+246 NLPF
-251 KVTNRTMR
+251 KVTKETMR
-259 VDVIDE
+259 VDVINQD
-265 NVEILAILN
+265 VKILAILN
-274 QAIGFYDSFEV
+274 QSAGLYGSFEV

-295 SMIKRTPMISRNLK
+295 SMIK
-309 IYFRDRTAVF
+309 
-319 MSLLTVLIIIG
+319 
-330 LYAIFL
+330 
-336 GNNMEEMF
+336 EE
-344 KQASGK
+344 S
-350 TIGIQE
+350 
-356 LVNTWVIA
+356 N
-364 GILSITP
+364 
-371 VTVSL
+371 
-376 AVFSLKVHDEELSI
+376 D
-390 ARSFAITPASRWRI
+390 
-404 VISYIVSGLVASFLL
+404 
-419 SVVTLFV
+419 
-426 GEMYIWLTGG
+426 
-436 AFLPFESWIRLI
+436 
-448 GVILINVFCCSSMMF
+448 
-463 FIASLVKKA
+463 
-472 SAFSSVSTIVGTVIG
+472 
-487 FIAGIYLPIG
+487 
-497 SLPATVQ
+497 
-504 TAMKCFPFTYGASTI
+504 
-519 REIMTKEPLQQV
+519 
-531 FAGNTQAMD
+531 
-540 ATKEMIGIT
+540 
-549 IYWSD
+549 
-554 KTVTTGLSL
+554 
-563 LILSAFAVVFGVL
+563 
-576 SVILMKRQTK
+576 

>member
-1 MIKLINVVKKF
+1 MIKLTNVVKKF

-57 EIFIDDEKLT
+57 EIYIDDEKLT

-99 RASLYGKTKAEI
+99 RASLYWKTKAEI

-214 QGTPANIRSRFS
+214 QGTPTNIRSRFS
-226 VDKIFFYDAKV
+226 VDKIFFYDPKV

-246 MNLPF
+246 ANLPF
-251 KVTNRTMR
+251 KVSKATMR
-259 VDVIDE
+259 VDVINQD
-265 NVEILAILN
+265 VEILAILN
-274 QAIGFYDSFEV
+274 QAAGLYGSFEV

-295 SMIKRTPMISRNLK
+295 SMIK
-309 IYFRDRTAVF
+309 
-319 MSLLTVLIIIG
+319 
-330 LYAIFL
+330 
-336 GNNMEEMF
+336 EE
-344 KQASGK
+344 
-350 TIGIQE
+350 
-356 LVNTWVIA
+356 
-364 GILSITP
+364 
-371 VTVSL
+371 
-376 AVFSLKVHDEELSI
+376 
-390 ARSFAITPASRWRI
+390 
-404 VISYIVSGLVASFLL
+404 
-419 SVVTLFV
+419 
-426 GEMYIWLTGG
+426 
-436 AFLPFESWIRLI
+436 
-448 GVILINVFCCSSMMF
+448 
-463 FIASLVKKA
+463 
-472 SAFSSVSTIVGTVIG
+472 
-487 FIAGIYLPIG
+487 
-497 SLPATVQ
+497 
-504 TAMKCFPFTYGASTI
+504 
-519 REIMTKEPLQQV
+519 
-531 FAGNTQAMD
+531 
-540 ATKEMIGIT
+540 
-549 IYWSD
+549 SD
-554 KTVTTGLSL
+554 D
-563 LILSAFAVVFGVL
+563 
-576 SVILMKRQTK
+576 

>member
-1 MIKLINVVKKF
+1 MIKLTNVVKKF
-12 GKIEAVKGINLEVE
+12 GKVEAVKGINLEVE

-57 EIFIDDEKLT
+57 EIFIADEKLT
-67 FKNRKLFRQKLGVVF
+67 FKNRKSFRQKLGVVF

-237 AELQKIMKK
+237 AELQTIIKKI
-246 MNLPF
+246 NLPF
-251 KVTNRTMR
+251 KVTKETMR
-259 VDVIDE
+259 VDVINQD
-265 NVEILAILN
+265 VEILAILN
-274 QAIGFYDSFEV
+274 QTAGLYSSFEV

-295 SMIKRTPMISRNLK
+295 SLIK
-309 IYFRDRTAVF
+309 
-319 MSLLTVLIIIG
+319 
-330 LYAIFL
+330 
-336 GNNMEEMF
+336 EE
-344 KQASGK
+344 S
-350 TIGIQE
+350 
-356 LVNTWVIA
+356 N
-364 GILSITP
+364 
-371 VTVSL
+371 
-376 AVFSLKVHDEELSI
+376 D
-390 ARSFAITPASRWRI
+390 
-404 VISYIVSGLVASFLL
+404 
-419 SVVTLFV
+419 
-426 GEMYIWLTGG
+426 
-436 AFLPFESWIRLI
+436 
-448 GVILINVFCCSSMMF
+448 
-463 FIASLVKKA
+463 
-472 SAFSSVSTIVGTVIG
+472 
-487 FIAGIYLPIG
+487 
-497 SLPATVQ
+497 
-504 TAMKCFPFTYGASTI
+504 
-519 REIMTKEPLQQV
+519 
-531 FAGNTQAMD
+531 
-540 ATKEMIGIT
+540 
-549 IYWSD
+549 
-554 KTVTTGLSL
+554 
-563 LILSAFAVVFGVL
+563 
-576 SVILMKRQTK
+576 

>member
-67 FKNRKLFRQKLGVVF
+67 FKNRKLFRQKLGVVLK
-82 QENVLDDLLT
+82 ENVLDDLLT

-295 SMIKRTPMISRNLK
+295 SMIKEDSN
-309 IYFRDRTAVF
+309 D
-319 MSLLTVLIIIG
+319 
-330 LYAIFL
+330 
-336 GNNMEEMF
+336 
-344 KQASGK
+344 
-350 TIGIQE
+350 
-356 LVNTWVIA
+356 
-364 GILSITP
+364 
-371 VTVSL
+371 
-376 AVFSLKVHDEELSI
+376 
-390 ARSFAITPASRWRI
+390 
-404 VISYIVSGLVASFLL
+404 
-419 SVVTLFV
+419 
-426 GEMYIWLTGG
+426 
-436 AFLPFESWIRLI
+436 
-448 GVILINVFCCSSMMF
+448 
-463 FIASLVKKA
+463 
-472 SAFSSVSTIVGTVIG
+472 
-487 FIAGIYLPIG
+487 
-497 SLPATVQ
+497 
-504 TAMKCFPFTYGASTI
+504 
-519 REIMTKEPLQQV
+519 
-531 FAGNTQAMD
+531 
-540 ATKEMIGIT
+540 
-549 IYWSD
+549 
-554 KTVTTGLSL
+554 
-563 LILSAFAVVFGVL
+563 
-576 SVILMKRQTK
+576 

>member
-259 VDVIDE
+259 VDVIDG

-295 SMIKRTPMISRNLK
+295 SMIKEDSN
-309 IYFRDRTAVF
+309 D
-319 MSLLTVLIIIG
+319 
-330 LYAIFL
+330 
-336 GNNMEEMF
+336 
-344 KQASGK
+344 
-350 TIGIQE
+350 
-356 LVNTWVIA
+356 
-364 GILSITP
+364 
-371 VTVSL
+371 
-376 AVFSLKVHDEELSI
+376 
-390 ARSFAITPASRWRI
+390 
-404 VISYIVSGLVASFLL
+404 
-419 SVVTLFV
+419 
-426 GEMYIWLTGG
+426 
-436 AFLPFESWIRLI
+436 
-448 GVILINVFCCSSMMF
+448 
-463 FIASLVKKA
+463 
-472 SAFSSVSTIVGTVIG
+472 
-487 FIAGIYLPIG
+487 
-497 SLPATVQ
+497 
-504 TAMKCFPFTYGASTI
+504 
-519 REIMTKEPLQQV
+519 
-531 FAGNTQAMD
+531 
-540 ATKEMIGIT
+540 
-549 IYWSD
+549 
-554 KTVTTGLSL
+554 
-563 LILSAFAVVFGVL
+563 
-576 SVILMKRQTK
+576 

>member
-1 MIKLINVVKKF
+1 MIKLTNVVKKF
-12 GKIEAVKGINLEVE
+12 GKVDAVKGINLEVE

-57 EIFIDDEKLT
+57 EIFIADEKLT
-67 FKNRKLFRQKLGVVF
+67 FKNRKSFRQKLGVVF

-237 AELQKIMKK
+237 AELQTIIEKI
-246 MNLPF
+246 NLPF
-251 KVTNRTMR
+251 KVTKETMR
-259 VDVIDE
+259 VDVINQD
-265 NVEILAILN
+265 VEILAILN
-274 QAIGFYDSFEV
+274 QTAGLYGSFEV

-295 SMIKRTPMISRNLK
+295 SMIK
-309 IYFRDRTAVF
+309 
-319 MSLLTVLIIIG
+319 
-330 LYAIFL
+330 
-336 GNNMEEMF
+336 EE
-344 KQASGK
+344 S
-350 TIGIQE
+350 
-356 LVNTWVIA
+356 N
-364 GILSITP
+364 
-371 VTVSL
+371 
-376 AVFSLKVHDEELSI
+376 D
-390 ARSFAITPASRWRI
+390 
-404 VISYIVSGLVASFLL
+404 
-419 SVVTLFV
+419 
-426 GEMYIWLTGG
+426 
-436 AFLPFESWIRLI
+436 
-448 GVILINVFCCSSMMF
+448 
-463 FIASLVKKA
+463 
-472 SAFSSVSTIVGTVIG
+472 
-487 FIAGIYLPIG
+487 
-497 SLPATVQ
+497 
-504 TAMKCFPFTYGASTI
+504 
-519 REIMTKEPLQQV
+519 
-531 FAGNTQAMD
+531 
-540 ATKEMIGIT
+540 
-549 IYWSD
+549 
-554 KTVTTGLSL
+554 
-563 LILSAFAVVFGVL
+563 
-576 SVILMKRQTK
+576 

>member
-1 MIKLINVVKKF
+1 MIKLTNVVKKF

-57 EIFIDDEKLT
+57 EIYIDDEKLT
-67 FKNRKLFRQKLGVVF
+67 FKNRTLFRQKLGVVF

-99 RASLYGKTKAEI
+99 RASLYGKAKAEI

-214 QGTPANIRSRFS
+214 QGTPTNIRSRFS

-246 MNLPF
+246 ANLPF
-251 KVTNRTMR
+251 KVSKATMR
-259 VDVIDE
+259 VDVINQD
-265 NVEILAILN
+265 VEILAILN
-274 QAIGFYDSFEV
+274 QAAGLYGSFEV

-295 SMIKRTPMISRNLK
+295 SMIK
-309 IYFRDRTAVF
+309 
-319 MSLLTVLIIIG
+319 
-330 LYAIFL
+330 
-336 GNNMEEMF
+336 EE
-344 KQASGK
+344 
-350 TIGIQE
+350 
-356 LVNTWVIA
+356 
-364 GILSITP
+364 
-371 VTVSL
+371 
-376 AVFSLKVHDEELSI
+376 
-390 ARSFAITPASRWRI
+390 
-404 VISYIVSGLVASFLL
+404 
-419 SVVTLFV
+419 
-426 GEMYIWLTGG
+426 
-436 AFLPFESWIRLI
+436 
-448 GVILINVFCCSSMMF
+448 
-463 FIASLVKKA
+463 
-472 SAFSSVSTIVGTVIG
+472 
-487 FIAGIYLPIG
+487 
-497 SLPATVQ
+497 
-504 TAMKCFPFTYGASTI
+504 
-519 REIMTKEPLQQV
+519 
-531 FAGNTQAMD
+531 
-540 ATKEMIGIT
+540 
-549 IYWSD
+549 SD
-554 KTVTTGLSL
+554 D
-563 LILSAFAVVFGVL
+563 
-576 SVILMKRQTK
+576 